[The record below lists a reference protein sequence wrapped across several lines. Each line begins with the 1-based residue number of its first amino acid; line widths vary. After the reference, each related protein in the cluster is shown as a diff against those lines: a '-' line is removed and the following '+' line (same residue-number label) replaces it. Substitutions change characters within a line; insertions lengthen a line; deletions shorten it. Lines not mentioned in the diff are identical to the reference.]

1 MLSTGQPSLIHSRTH
16 LQPLQWPI
24 STKVVCSSLHP
35 TRMFLFYPV
44 PSPFPVQHQ
53 HKFACLLHILQP
65 GGNVHL
71 EFLVPE
77 RWPTLH
83 FFWIP
88 ANPHISPLF
97 ILQIEN
103 GPHLL
108 LKWSWNTQKD
118 CTWGEQWK
126 FNKSPE
132 IQPTAPF
139 RYFSCSFHCS
149 VQLHLSMQIIFSCYC
164 QLSRGRFKSGFS
176 YFITSHFLVVKAS
189 DILNSIYC
197 KSKKYCQPISLS
209 PLPLKKKGKKKKP
222 CFLKWCPFKQ
232 LRLQCP

>member
-71 EFLVPE
+71 EFLIPE

-209 PLPLKKKGKKKKP
+209 PLPLKKKGKKKSHA
-222 CFLKWCPFKQ
+222 F
-232 LRLQCP
+232 